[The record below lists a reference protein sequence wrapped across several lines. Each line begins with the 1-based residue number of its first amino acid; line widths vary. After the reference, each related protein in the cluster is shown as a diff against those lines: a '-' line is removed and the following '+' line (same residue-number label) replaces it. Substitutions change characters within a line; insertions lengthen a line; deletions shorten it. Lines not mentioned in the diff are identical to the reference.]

1 MATKRHDTDEQLLA
15 LLAGDDHDAF
25 TELYDRY
32 WTRMLVK
39 ARTSLCSEAESEEI
53 VQTVFM
59 NLWRRRKTITLKH
72 SFHTYISASVKYEII
87 DTLARSARRIETMR
101 IANTFT
107 SPSDNSTAAWVDYE
121 ATRGLL
127 EETVKNLPE
136 KCQLVFRLSREAGLS
151 ESEIAAELGI
161 SLKTVGAHKTKALK
175 ALRKALHQFLFSWLF

>member
-1 MATKRHDTDEQLLA
+1 MAPGKSRQPDAGAAGSEYAEALEQ
-15 LLAGDDHDAF
+15 
-25 TELYDRY
+25 
-32 WTRMLVK
+32 
-39 ARTSLCSEAESEEI
+39 
-53 VQTVFM
+53 
-59 NLWRRRKTITLKH
+59 
-72 SFHTYISASVKYEII
+72 
-87 DTLARSARRIETMR
+87 
-101 IANTFT
+101 
-107 SPSDNSTAAWVDYE
+107 